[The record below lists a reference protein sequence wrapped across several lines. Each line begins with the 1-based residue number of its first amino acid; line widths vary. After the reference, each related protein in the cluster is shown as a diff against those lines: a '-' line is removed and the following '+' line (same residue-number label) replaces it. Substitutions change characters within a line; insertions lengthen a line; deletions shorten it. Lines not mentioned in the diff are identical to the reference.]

1 MPPLSADQL
10 NTLRTNATELQPAPI
25 IKISLHTTNR
35 KIHTPTNINIE
46 QDTDTTISVTLTDI
60 HTQNSDDTTTD
71 QINNRNNTTV
81 HTNAPS
87 TTDFTPEHN
96 LSPTRDN
103 TTTTPNVQDTTPAQ
117 PTANLNQGQLFTQYF
132 QRKASN
138 TKYKPIQGGKGQV
151 HKLRTTDS
159 NKTKTDTPT
168 LIPPPQRAPISHH
181 SSQQSMEQQ
190 IQKMQQQ
197 HIASL
202 QHTQTVPDTQL
213 NTSRATTEPSDT
225 LSAPATV
232 TLQTQNPRPLSNSSP
247 PTEDTTTLS
256 TDMHSTLTST
266 KERRGNF
273 HEARRTHEPP

>member
-10 NTLRTNATELQPAPI
+10 NTLRKNATELQPAPI
-25 IKISLHTTNR
+25 IKISLYTTNR
-35 KIHTPTNINIE
+35 KLHTPTNTNIE
-46 QDTDTTISVTLTDI
+46 QDTDTTLSVTLTDI
-60 HTQNSDDTTTD
+60 HTQNLDDTTTD
-71 QINNRNNTTV
+71 QINNQSSTTV

-87 TTDFTPEHN
+87 TTDYTPEHN
-96 LSPTRDN
+96 ISPTRDN
-103 TTTTPNVQDTTPAQ
+103 TTTAPNAQDTTPAQ
-117 PTANLNQGQLFTQYF
+117 PTANFNQGQLFTQYL

-159 NKTKTDTPT
+159 NRTKTDTPT

-197 HIASL
+197 YKASL
-202 QHTQTVPDTQL
+202 QHTQTVPDTDTQL
-213 NTSRATTEPSDT
+213 NTSLATTEPSDT

-232 TLQTQNPRPLSNSSP
+232 TLPTQNPRPLSNIS
-247 PTEDTTTLS
+247 PTEDTTIS